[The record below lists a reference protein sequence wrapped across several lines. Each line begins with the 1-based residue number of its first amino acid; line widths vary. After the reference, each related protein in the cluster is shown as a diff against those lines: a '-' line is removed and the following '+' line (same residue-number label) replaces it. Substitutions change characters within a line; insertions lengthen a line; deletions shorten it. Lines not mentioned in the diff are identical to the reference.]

1 MSNVMP
7 VSRTPLLAAALTL
20 SVCLANAS
28 VASAASSSSTQAS
41 MGATHASMSA
51 KPGLLQGPQ
60 TLITPKQTAINKTK
74 TLLTTFFTDQ
84 QLSNILDK
92 MAENIYAN
100 KPYKESFD
108 TLITSNTLTAS
119 QMVIIARVESLLLN
133 DFGSTS
139 GTPLTK
145 TRAVLLRRFE
155 PYYKDMSTKI
165 LAMKSIRKTKA
176 ECFNQ
181 VYVMVAE
188 RLTKANI
195 TPALT
200 EVKSSLTS
208 QEWQSVRVNGA
219 TLFLWSTYGL

>member
-1 MSNVMP
+1 
-7 VSRTPLLAAALTL
+7 
-20 SVCLANAS
+20 
-28 VASAASSSSTQAS
+28 

-51 KPGLLQGPQ
+51 ESGLLQ

-84 QLSNILDK
+84 QLSKILDA

-100 KPYKESFD
+100 KPLKESFD
-108 TLITSNTLTAS
+108 TLITSHDLTSS
-119 QMVIIARVESLLLN
+119 QMAIIARVENVLQN

-145 TRAVLLRRFE
+145 TRTVLLRRFE
-155 PYYKDMSTKI
+155 PYYNDISKKI
-165 LAMKSIRKTKA
+165 LAMKSARKTKA

-181 VYVMVAE
+181 VYVMVTE

-195 TPALT
+195 TPPLT
-200 EVKSSLTS
+200 EIKSSLTS
-208 QEWQSVRVNGA
+208 KEWQSVRVNGA
-219 TLFLWSTYGL
+219 ALFLWSKYGL